1 MRQGRLVAGVEL
13 HLDLLAVA
21 VALERLDDLAALV
34 RRLHLVEAHVVVVAT
49 APYLAEPGTD
59 LVLAEQRR
67 LEVIEADVGGRS
79 GGVVVVVGESVRRDA
94 RAHGHHRADA
104 EHHPTAPCRSRRRW
118 VGARFAWR
126 RGRRRRS
133 RGRPRGRWGRGRWGR
148 GRFGWRGGDRPA
160 FGRPPRAG

>member
-1 MRQGRLVAGVEL
+1 MRQGRLVVGVEL

-67 LEVIEADVGGRS
+67 LEVIEADVGGRG
-79 GGVVVVVGESVRRDA
+79 GGVVVGLGASARRA
-94 RAHGHHRADA
+94 
-104 EHHPTAPCRSRRRW
+104 AP
-118 VGARFAWR
+118 
-126 RGRRRRS
+126 
-133 RGRPRGRWGRGRWGR
+133 PRG
-148 GRFGWRGGDRPA
+148 P
-160 FGRPPRAG
+160 